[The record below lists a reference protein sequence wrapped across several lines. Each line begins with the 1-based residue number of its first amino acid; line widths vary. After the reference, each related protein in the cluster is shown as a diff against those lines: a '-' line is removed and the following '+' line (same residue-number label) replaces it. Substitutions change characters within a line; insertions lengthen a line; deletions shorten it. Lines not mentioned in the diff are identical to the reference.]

1 MKNKK
6 GFTLIELLAVIIILG
21 VLMLVAIPSV
31 TSYINNSRKSA
42 YADTAA
48 NYIKGATNLV
58 NEGQKVQCYDEDTL
72 YMIPVG
78 HNKKV
83 SCVAL
88 ESGGQSPYNTTYK
101 MAYVGVVYHNTS
113 GSYDYYFTSV
123 DGSGQGFEFT
133 SSYKISS
140 SKSDEGSALVKAGLG
155 NYASGLQ
162 ALYATTNATTQEQEP
177 GTTADYIKC
186 QTAATGCTAES
197 DTGIK
202 GMLTTAGVNKIHVF
216 ATAEC
221 QR

>member
-1 MKNKK
+1 M
-6 GFTLIELLAVIIILG
+6 
-21 VLMLVAIPSV
+21 
-31 TSYINNSRKSA
+31 
-42 YADTAA
+42 
-48 NYIKGATNLV
+48 
-58 NEGQKVQCYDEDTL
+58 KVQCYDEDTL

-155 NYASGLQ
+155 NYASALQ
-162 ALYATTNATTQEQEP
+162 SKYATTNDQQEQTP
-177 GTTADYIKC
+177 GITTDY
-186 QTAATGCTAES
+186 TACKTESGTCTAES
-197 DTGIK
+197 DTHIK
-202 GMLTTAGVNKIHVF
+202 EMLNTANVNKVYVF
-216 ATAEC
+216 ATASC
-221 QR
+221 QS